1 MNHHIV
7 KEISPCLWTRITEFR
22 QTCRVVFIFHNLIL
36 LWGIECRSPA
46 KSKKGF
52 PGETKNAVLT
62 AVSAFSTDYIKKSRE
77 ARLLRGSVQ
86 SIMGREFKSQIL
98 LNAILHNTQLENEN
112 KDDKNI
118 SGKLKTLHIQDMIQM
133 HVGAGGGRGCHL
145 FLFTFGKMET
155 WWFILFIQN
164 TIKVKSA
171 KGIFLIK
178 RQLLFSFLSEHFST
192 KQRSGKC
199 RASVCVLHV
208 LKDNSLDGV
217 ELCLTVRST

>member
-7 KEISPCLWTRITEFR
+7 KEISPCLWTRIAEFR
-22 QTCRVVFIFHNLIL
+22 QTCRVVFIFYNLIL

-62 AVSAFSTDYIKKSRE
+62 AVSASSTDFIKKSRE
-77 ARLLRGSVQ
+77 ERLLRGSVQ

-133 HVGAGGGRGCHL
+133 HEGAGGWGVSFVFVYVWKNGNVMIHIIHSERIQSKLNLQKGFFLLNRVQHHL
-145 FLFTFGKMET
+145 KSCPLTHEAHRQMLYTF
-155 WWFILFIQN
+155 
-164 TIKVKSA
+164 
-171 KGIFLIK
+171 
-178 RQLLFSFLSEHFST
+178 
-192 KQRSGKC
+192 RS
-199 RASVCVLHV
+199 SV
-208 LKDNSLDGV
+208 
-217 ELCLTVRST
+217 